1 MNIIQV
7 HGIRTYSFHGC
18 LHEET
23 KIGGDFEVDVD
34 LWVDFKEAAIE
45 DDLRKTINYCVVNEV
60 VEEEMAVRSDLI
72 ETVAYKVVNRLK
84 FSYLQIDKIRV
95 QIRKINP
102 PLDGD
107 VKFVSVIV
115 EE

>member
-7 HGIRTYSFHGC
+7 RGIRTYSFHGC
-18 LHEET
+18 LPEET
-23 KIGGDFEVDVD
+23 KIGGDFETDVD
-34 LWVDFKEAAIE
+34 LWVDFKAAAE
-45 DDLRKTINYCVVNEV
+45 KDDLTKTISYVIVNEV
-60 VEEEMAVRSDLI
+60 VEEEMAVRADLI
-72 ETVAYKVVNRLK
+72 ETVAYRILNRLK
-84 FSYLQIDKIRV
+84 IACPQIDKIRV
-95 QIRKINP
+95 KVMKINP

>member
-18 LHEET
+18 LPEET
-23 KIGGDFEVDVD
+23 KIGGDFEIDVD
-34 LWVDFKEAAIE
+34 LWVDFKEAAVN
-45 DDLRKTINYCVVNEV
+45 DDLTKTINYCVVNEA
-60 VEEEMAVRSDLI
+60 VEKEMAIRADLI
-72 ETVAYKVVNRLK
+72 ETVAYKIVNRLK
-84 FSYLQIDKIRV
+84 SSYSQIEKLRV

>member
-18 LHEET
+18 LSEET
-23 KIGGDFEVDVD
+23 KIGGYFEVDVD
-34 LWVDFKEAAIE
+34 LWIDFKEAAE
-45 DDLRKTINYCVVNEV
+45 NDDLTKTINYCVVNEV
-60 VEEEMAVRSDLI
+60 VEEEMAIRADLI
-72 ETVAYKVVNRLK
+72 ETVAYKILNRLK
-84 FSYLQIDKIRV
+84 FSHSQIEKLRV

>member
-7 HGIRTYSFHGC
+7 RGIRAYSFHGC
-18 LHEET
+18 LPEET
-23 KIGGDFEVDVD
+23 KIGGDFEIDVD
-34 LWVDFKEAAIE
+34 LWVDFKEAAAN
-45 DDLRKTINYCVVNEV
+45 DDLTKTISYVIVNEV
-60 VEEEMAVRSDLI
+60 VEEEMAVRADLI
-72 ETVAYKVVNRLK
+72 ETVAYRIVNRLK
-84 FSYLQIDKIRV
+84 IACPQIEKIRV
-95 QIRKINP
+95 KLMKINP

>member
-18 LHEET
+18 LPEET
-23 KIGGDFEVDVD
+23 KIGGDFEINID
-34 LWVDFKEAAIE
+34 LWVDFKEAAIN
-45 DDLRKTINYCVVNEV
+45 DDLRKTINYVVVNEA
-60 VEEEMAVRSDLI
+60 VEEEMAIRVDLI
-72 ETVAYKVVNRLK
+72 ETVAYKIVNRLK
-84 FSYLQIDKIRV
+84 ASYSQIEKIRV
-95 QIRKINP
+95 KIMKTNP

>member
-7 HGIRTYSFHGC
+7 YGIRTYSFHGC
-18 LHEET
+18 LPEET
-23 KIGGDFEVDVD
+23 KIGGDFEINID
-34 LWVDFKEAAIE
+34 LWVDFKEAALN
-45 DDLRKTINYCVVNEV
+45 DDLTKTISYVGVNEI
-60 VEEEMAVRSDLI
+60 VEEEMSVRADLI
-72 ETVAYKVVNRLK
+72 ETVAYRIVNRLK
-84 FSYLQIDKIRV
+84 LSYSQLDKVKVKIM
-95 QIRKINP
+95 KINP

>member
-18 LHEET
+18 LPEET
-23 KIGGDFEVDVD
+23 KIGGYFETDVDV
-34 LWVDFKEAAIE
+34 WFDFKYAALN
-45 DDLRKTINYCVVNEV
+45 DDLMQTINY
-60 VEEEMAVRSDLI
+60 VEINKIVEKQMNVRADLI
-72 ETVAYKVVNRLK
+72 ETVAYRIVEEIKNNFTVSKVK
-84 FSYLQIDKIRV
+84 V
-95 QIRKINP
+95 QVRKINP

-107 VKFVSVIV
+107 VKFVAVIV

>member
-18 LHEET
+18 LSEET
-23 KIGGDFEVDVD
+23 KIGGDFEVNVD
-34 LWVDFKEAAIE
+34 LWVNFKAAAE
-45 DDLRKTINYCVVNEV
+45 TDDLKETINYVFVKEV
-60 VEEEMAVRSDLI
+60 VEEEMEVRADLI
-72 ETVAYKVVNRLK
+72 ETVAYKILNRLK
-84 FSYLQIDKIRV
+84 TPYPQIEKVKV
-95 QIRKINP
+95 QIIKINP
-102 PLDGD
+102 PIDGD